1 MTIPPSKRTLVYAE
15 DLRPED
21 VHALETFL
29 NVQLGRVYEE
39 VCETGETSF
48 AMRSLLILVCDS
60 AGLLHTL
67 LAVERPET
75 WQRAAIVRE
84 WQRLRST
91 AHEFNHCEGYDH
103 DRWRTRTR
111 VLIFSAKILSRG
123 MPCPASASSCDWSS
137 WVRLEHL
144 AYPMRMSAVGVSGSM
159 GAGAGVP
166 GRHGWPGP
174 RSAGVGTRRSF
185 ASRGTF
191 VKRPVW

>member
-1 MTIPPSKRTLVYAE
+1 MTTSSSERPLTYAE

-39 VCETGETSF
+39 VGESGETSF

-67 LAVERPET
+67 LAVEQPEM

-103 DRWRTRTR
+103 DRW
-111 VLIFSAKILSRG
+111 
-123 MPCPASASSCDWSS
+123 WNQ
-137 WVRLEHL
+137 VRHFDAADET
-144 AYPMRMSAVGVSGSM
+144 AEQDRIRRFADVGPYPESG
-159 GAGAGVP
+159 
-166 GRHGWPGP
+166 H
-174 RSAGVGTRRSF
+174 
-185 ASRGTF
+185 
-191 VKRPVW
+191 

>member
-1 MTIPPSKRTLVYAE
+1 MTTPPSERALIYAE

-39 VCETGETSF
+39 VGETGETSF

-103 DRWRTRTR
+103 DRWWNQVRH
-111 VLIFSAKILSRG
+111 FD
-123 MPCPASASSCDWSS
+123 ASDGTNEQDPI
-137 WVRLEHL
+137 R
-144 AYPMRMSAVGVSGSM
+144 RF
-159 GAGAGVP
+159 
-166 GRHGWPGP
+166 
-174 RSAGVGTRRSF
+174 AGVGPGPD
-185 ASRGTF
+185 AGH
-191 VKRPVW
+191 

>member
-1 MTIPPSKRTLVYAE
+1 MTTPPSERTLIYAE
-15 DLRPED
+15 GLRPED

-39 VCETGETSF
+39 AGETGETSF

-103 DRWRTRTR
+103 DRWWNQVRH
-111 VLIFSAKILSRG
+111 FD
-123 MPCPASASSCDWSS
+123 ASDETNEQDRIRRFAD
-137 WVRLEHL
+137 V
-144 AYPMRMSAVGVSGSM
+144 
-159 GAGAGVP
+159 
-166 GRHGWPGP
+166 GP
-174 RSAGVGTRRSF
+174 RPEAGH
-185 ASRGTF
+185 
-191 VKRPVW
+191 